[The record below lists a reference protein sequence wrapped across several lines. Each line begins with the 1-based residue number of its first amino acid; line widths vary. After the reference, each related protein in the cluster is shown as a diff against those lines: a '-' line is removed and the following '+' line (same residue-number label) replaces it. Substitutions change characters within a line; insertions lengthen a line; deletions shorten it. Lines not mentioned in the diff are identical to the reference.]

1 VSEPSEKW
9 TFEQVDPNTSGSSGK
24 IIDLYRNEGTAERGF
39 LQLDAPPYAA
49 TLMAREVIQ
58 NSWDAAEELRGQRP
72 EAPPFAIDFQFED
85 LEGEAKTSF
94 IEALG
99 LGELAEHARTAA
111 PTDDERDKLGLGA
124 GDCLRELDNERPLRI
139 CRIVEHGASGMYG
152 PWSGAESRM
161 YLAMLS
167 IGYNE
172 KADGS
177 GGTFGYGKAGLIRA
191 SHPRVVL
198 AYTCFLERPD
208 DPGVTRRLLGV
219 TYWGQHKFE
228 GASLN
233 GFVRFGHRL
242 ENERAVPFE
251 NEVADAVAES
261 LGLDVRDPNVLEQ
274 LGTTFLVIDPSV
286 RPVALRVAV
295 ERNWWPALIEDR
307 FNVEIVDTDGTR
319 YHCRPRRNAQL
330 ASFVEAYDHYAAG
343 TTPTIGRRSSLGTYH
358 PQEGDQLELGTLVLV
373 ADPAGWSFPDE
384 SAAAPVEDRSL
395 VALVR
400 EPRMIVEYHLPGRD
414 ISRRIPFVR
423 GVFVAHSDVNIHLS
437 KTEPKAHDKWETR
450 ESDDVPFV
458 STKYAHVITN
468 RVKDHVRALQDE
480 LRPPID
486 TTAAVRLSRLDERLS
501 KLRNQ
506 RGTTQPPPPR
516 GERPFAFRVD
526 VRRVERDGDLEL
538 VGHVDVSLAADAE
551 EDEVDAQ
558 VRFAFALDEDG
569 RRGSLVPMTI
579 TPPSR
584 FTALDTEDG
593 RFRGIV
599 RRSPARFELRSEP
612 YRHDWTGELLVEGEV
627 VPLAAVET

>member
-1 VSEPSEKW
+1 MSDAPKW
-9 TFEQVDPNTSGSSGK
+9 TFEKVDPNTSGSSGK
-24 IIDLYRNEGTAERGF
+24 IIDLYRNEGTWERGF
-39 LQLDAPPYAA
+39 LQIDAPPYAA

-58 NSWDAAEELRGQRP
+58 NSWDAAEELRGLKP

-85 LEGEAKTSF
+85 LEADAKTSF
-94 IEALG
+94 VEAFG
-99 LGELAEHARTAA
+99 LRELADHARAAA

-124 GDCLRELDNERPLRI
+124 GDCLGQLDSDRPLRI
-139 CRIVEHGASGMYG
+139 CRIVEHGASGMHG

-198 AYTCFLERPD
+198 AYSCFLERPG

-233 GFVRFGHRL
+233 GFVRLGHAVEDGRV
-242 ENERAVPFE
+242 VPFE
-251 NEVADAVAES
+251 NEAADVVAES
-261 LGLDVRDPNVLEQ
+261 LGLDVRDPDVLEQ
-274 LGTTFLVIDPSV
+274 LGTTFLVVDPSV
-286 RPVALRVAV
+286 KAVDLRVAV

-307 FNVEIVDTDGTR
+307 FNVEITDTDGTR

-330 ASFVEAYDHYAAG
+330 ASFVEAFDHYSAG
-343 TTPTIGRRSSLGTYH
+343 TTPTIGRRASLGAYQ
-358 PQEGDQLELGTLVLV
+358 PQDGQQLELGTLVLV
-373 ADPAGWSFPDE
+373 ADPAGWSFPNE
-384 SAAAPVEDRSL
+384 STAAPIDDRSL

-423 GVFVAHSDVNIHLS
+423 GVFVAHADVNIHLS

-450 ESDDVPFV
+450 ESDDVPVV
-458 STKYAHVITN
+458 STKYAQTITN
-468 RVKDHVRALQDE
+468 RIKDHVRALQDE

-506 RGTTQPPPPR
+506 RGTTQPPPAR
-516 GERPFAFRVD
+516 GERPFAFRID
-526 VRRVERDGDLEL
+526 VRRVATDGDLEL
-538 VGHVDVSLAADAE
+538 VGHVDVGLTADAE
-551 EDEVDAQ
+551 QDEIDAQ
-558 VRFAFALDEDG
+558 IRFAFALDEDG

-579 TPPSR
+579 TPPGG
-584 FTALDTEDG
+584 FTALDTDEAQ
-593 RFRGIV
+593 FRGIV
-599 RRSPARFELRSEP
+599 ARSPARFELRSER
-612 YRHDWTGELLVEGEV
+612 YRQDWTGELLVEGEV
-627 VPLAAVET
+627 VTPAAIET